1 MLRVVVTG
9 ARGFL
14 GSQIAGALSRRAD
27 IELVRFVRPD
37 ARARNGDS
45 HDVVV
50 DLTDESDA
58 ETAFRAVK
66 PNAVIHAAGLVHGTP
81 LQLFRANTVTAV
93 VTTNAILKA
102 CPTTIV
108 TALGSAAEY
117 GRPVD
122 GEPLSEHDP
131 CRPVTPYG
139 HAKLAASKYL
149 MAAAERGLL
158 CNVIR
163 VFNPVGEVN
172 SPQQVIGAFIAKAAA
187 LIDAPSRMIRLDRL
201 DAVRDFVAIDDV
213 LTLIVRLIEHR
224 VSGELVNACSGEGQR
239 VRDLIQFLVATSKLN
254 YVVEEQG
261 HPPAPGQTDIVVGDP
276 TRFLA
281 LAGIAAPSSV
291 RETLTRAW
299 LRATRAHVTGQPNP
313 ADDGDDRA
321 AAD

>member
-37 ARARNGDS
+37 ARARGGDS
-45 HDVVV
+45 HDVGV
-50 DLTDESDA
+50 DLTDEKDTGA
-58 ETAFRAVK
+58 AFRAVK
-66 PNAVIHAAGLVHGTP
+66 PDAVVHAAGLVHGTP
-81 LQLFRANTVTAV
+81 SQLFRANTVTAV
-93 VTTNAILKA
+93 VVADAILKE
-102 CPTTIV
+102 CPTAIV

-122 GEPLSEHDP
+122 GEPLSERDP

-149 MAAAERGLL
+149 MAAAERGLR

-172 SPQQVIGAFIAKAAA
+172 SQQQVIGAFIAKAAA
-187 LIDAPSRMIRLDRL
+187 LIDAPSRIIRLGRL
-201 DAVRDFVAIDDV
+201 DAVRDFVALDDV
-213 LTLIVRLIEHR
+213 LTLVVRLVEDR
-224 VSGELVNACSGEGQR
+224 VSGELVNACSGQGQR
-239 VRDLIQFLVATSKLN
+239 VRDLVRFLIAISKRD
-254 YVVEEQG
+254 YTVEEQG
-261 HPPAPGQTDIVVGDP
+261 DPPGQPDIVVGDP
-276 TRFLA
+276 TQFLA

-291 RETLTRAW
+291 RETLAKAW
-299 LRATRAHVTGQPNP
+299 LRATKAHVTGQPSP
-313 ADDGDDRA
+313 ADDGDDRV

>member
-27 IELVRFVRPD
+27 IELVRFFRPD
-37 ARARNGDS
+37 ARPRGGDS
-45 HDVVV
+45 HDVGV
-50 DLTDESDA
+50 DLTDESDTEA
-58 ETAFRAVK
+58 AFRAVK
-66 PNAVIHAAGLVHGTP
+66 PDAVVHAAGLVHGTP

-93 VTTNAILKA
+93 VAANAILKE
-102 CPTTIV
+102 CPAAIV

-122 GEPLSEHDP
+122 GKPLSERDP

-149 MAAAERGLL
+149 MAAAERGLR
-158 CNVIR
+158 CNVVR

-172 SPQQVIGAFIAKAAA
+172 SQQQIIGAFIAKAAA
-187 LIDAPSRMIRLDRL
+187 LIDAPSRIIRLGRL

-213 LTLIVRLIEHR
+213 LTLIVRLVEDRI
-224 VSGELVNACSGEGQR
+224 SGELVNACSGQGQR
-239 VRDLIQFLVATSKLN
+239 VRDLVQFLIATSKLD
-254 YVVEEQG
+254 YTVEEQG
-261 HPPAPGQTDIVVGDP
+261 DPPAPGQPDIVVGNP

-291 RETLTRAW
+291 RETLAKAW
-299 LRATRAHVTGQPNP
+299 LRATRAHVTGQPSP
-313 ADDGDDRA
+313 ADDGDDRP
-321 AAD
+321 AD